1 MTKPEAKFTVS
12 GRVKKFFGSLF
23 DKLDKKM
30 EAKAKSSSSCCK
42 PNERNNKSC
51 CS

>member
-1 MTKPEAKFTVS
+1 MTKPEAKLTVS
-12 GRVKKFFGSLF
+12 DRVKKFFGNLF

-30 EAKAKSSSSCCK
+30 EAKAKSNSCCCK
-42 PNERNNKSC
+42 SNEGDNKSC